1 MAYKEYNTSYLWML
15 GAVLLLAYN
24 THWPMKKPSWENH
37 DIYFII
43 AIALL
48 TVGYF
53 TIRYLKKRERRI
65 ARKKKAKEYTV

>member
-24 THWPMKKPSWENH
+24 THWPIKKSSWENR
-37 DIYFII
+37 DIYFNM

-53 TIRYLKKRERRI
+53 TIRYLTKRERHI
-65 ARKKKAKEYTV
+65 SRKKKAQE